1 MTSQIL
7 VIEDNPESAHV
18 VTWILED
25 EGYIVTSAS
34 SGEKGLAL
42 LDEKTFDLVIMDISL
57 PGISGREA
65 TRRIRQNA
73 QTAELPILALTAME
87 SEHDSIWASGI
98 NDLLTKPFSD
108 DILLAAIHKFIV

>member
-1 MTSQIL
+1 MTSQVL

-25 EGYIVTSAS
+25 EGYIVTCAS
-34 SGEKGLAL
+34 TGEKGLAL
-42 LDEKTFDLVIMDISL
+42 LSEQEFDLVIMDISL

-65 TRRIRQNA
+65 TRRIRQNP
-73 QTAELPILALTAME
+73 TIAELPVLALTAME
-87 SEHDSIWASGI
+87 REHDSIWASGV

-108 DILLAAIHKFIV
+108 DKLLAAIHKFIV